1 LRRCAEEKNLRCFA
15 SKTLW
20 RSNEFVINAYGSWSR
35 RGAQIRRQ
43 TTRVHA
49 GVAIR
54 PELDPRPYESAVS
67 C

>member
-1 LRRCAEEKNLRCFA
+1 M
-15 SKTLW
+15 SSQSTLMA
-20 RSNEFVINAYGSWSR
+20 VGLVQ
-35 RGAQIRRQ
+35 AQIRRQ